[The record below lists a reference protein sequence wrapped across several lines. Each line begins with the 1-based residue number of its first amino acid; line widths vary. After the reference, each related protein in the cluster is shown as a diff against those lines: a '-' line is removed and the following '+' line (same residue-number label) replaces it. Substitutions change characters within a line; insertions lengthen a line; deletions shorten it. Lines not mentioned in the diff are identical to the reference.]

1 MVRKNTKKTKQE
13 ENKKI
18 QQKIKNW
25 KIQVSNWIWQM
36 YFERF

>member
-25 KIQVSNWIWQM
+25 KIQVSNWISQM

>member
-18 QQKIKNW
+18 QQKIKNR
-25 KIQVSNWIWQM
+25 KIQVSN
-36 YFERF
+36 